1 MLRKIHIPTIALISF
16 WLSACQSTLNEAEI
30 LFKNQA
36 YEEVVSKLDN
46 YLFFNVTDL
55 KALHLR
61 ARAYEELDRIPE
73 AIKDYE
79 RIIALDRDYAQ
90 AFAGIGKIYFNQKN
104 YKDAELAL
112 LNAANKDPEDYEIL
126 YLLGRTLLVNENYS
140 LSEEFLMKAREIN
153 QKDAKLHFYLGM
165 ARAFRGDILG
175 CAASF
180 NTYVNF
186 EPNNAVGRYNRGFAL
201 MRAEYYEWALE
212 DFEAVLKQNPNHVE
226 ALAKKGICLK
236 QLGDSQGCQFIQ
248 EAASKGS
255 DFAQSYL
262 ELCS

>member
-1 MLRKIHIPTIALISF
+1 MLRKIHIPTIVLITF
-16 WLSACQSTLNEAEI
+16 WISSCKSTLNEAES
-30 LFKNQA
+30 LFKNQEF
-36 YEEVVSKLDN
+36 EEVVSKLNN
-46 YLFFNVTDL
+46 YLFFNVTDV

-61 ARAYEELDRIPE
+61 ARSYEELDRIPE
-73 AIKDYE
+73 AISDYE
-79 RIIALDRDYAQ
+79 RIIDLDRDYAQ

-104 YKDAELAL
+104 YKEAELAFL
-112 LNAANKDPEDYEIL
+112 KAANKDPEDYEIL
-126 YLLGRTLLVNENYS
+126 YLLGRTLLINENYA

-153 QKDAKLHFYLGM
+153 EKDAKLHFYLGM
-165 ARAFRGDILG
+165 ARAYRGDILG

-186 EPNNAVGRYNRGFAL
+186 EPDNAVGRYNRGFAL
-201 MRAEYYEWALE
+201 MSVEYYEWALE

-236 QLGDSQGCQFIQ
+236 QLGDSRGCRLIQ
-248 EAASKGS
+248 EAADKGS
-255 DFAQSYL
+255 EYAKSHL